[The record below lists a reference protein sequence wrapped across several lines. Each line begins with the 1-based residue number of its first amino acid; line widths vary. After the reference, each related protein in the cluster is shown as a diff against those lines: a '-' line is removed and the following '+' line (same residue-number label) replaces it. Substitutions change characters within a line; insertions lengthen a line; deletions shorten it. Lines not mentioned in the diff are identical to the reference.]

1 MIANISSEESS
12 NLSKSTAQA
21 KTRRSLT
28 TTNNESSVSGQQQP
42 VRKSQRKRQT
52 NKKFADDEYALDDS
66 VNLDE
71 SNPEVKASPGT
82 AERKVS
88 LRSKP
93 NENKSAD
100 LALKVSLEAEK
111 KGELKLR
118 IKRVVTPSLPT
129 QTTFSA
135 SITCAPVE
143 TNEDQANSSDLN
155 NSTSLSIEEK
165 RSRRKRNI
173 SDYDALNKTDSQISE
188 NENELNVSHSTE
200 LNESFSS
207 VTTSKS
213 NKTAKPASVA
223 KILAELPLTISPS
236 SSPSHNITSSSLSPS
251 SSNTPMTRAAA
262 AKLKQQISPSPQ
274 TAPSSSAPL
283 IDVKLLPPPPPLL
296 VPPQNLFNDEENED
310 EEFSLFKSASSS
322 LNSSS
327 TSNAFAGSSSLLEI
341 NKSSPVKTLAQVRTE
356 LAEKKRKAAA
366 VVAVAVPEI
375 KSRNEEE
382 ESPSETKR
390 PRLDAEQKDSYTSN
404 IEKIVHELKSFGGT
418 NQRDEESRI
427 G

>member
-12 NLSKSTAQA
+12 HLSAKTAQAA
-21 KTRRSLT
+21 KTRRSST
-28 TTNNESSVSGQQQP
+28 ANNESSLVSGQQQP

-52 NKKFADDEYALDDS
+52 NKKFADDEYALDDP

-71 SNPEVKASPGT
+71 SS
-82 AERKVS
+82 ERKVS

-93 NENKSAD
+93 NESKSAD
-100 LALKVSLEAEK
+100 LPLRVSLEAEK

-129 QTTFSA
+129 QATFSA
-135 SITCAPVE
+135 SIACE
-143 TNEDQANSSDLN
+143 TNDDQANSSDLN
-155 NSTSLSIEEK
+155 NSTSLSVEEK

-173 SDYDALNKTDSQISE
+173 SDCDALNKTDSQISE
-188 NENELNVSHSTE
+188 NENELNISHSTE

-213 NKTAKPASVA
+213 TKTAKPASVA

-236 SSPSHNITSSSLSPS
+236 SSPSHNIACSSLSPS

-274 TAPSSSAPL
+274 AAPASSAPL

-296 VPPQNLFNDEENED
+296 VPPQNLFNDEENDD

-322 LNSSS
+322 LNSSTS
-327 TSNAFAGSSSLLEI
+327 TSNAFASSSSSLLEI
-341 NKSSPVKTLAQVRTE
+341 NKSPKLNSGPVKTLAQVRTE
-356 LAEKKRKAAA
+356 LAEKKRKAGAA
-366 VVAVAVPEI
+366 VVAEV
-375 KSRNEEE
+375 KSANEEE
-382 ESPSETKR
+382 SSETKR

-404 IEKIVHELKSFGGT
+404 IEKIVHELKSFGGASS
-418 NQRDEESRI
+418 NRDEESRI